1 MRGPMLEQGEKC
13 KEGGV
18 AGTKCYK
25 LTAIPLGHPPHAS
38 QREEIEE
45 SGTKEFSVK
54 YQQCEIEPGKKEAG
68 KAFLVLSLFLAIS
81 LYFCWEKFN
90 CSFSNLSLLC

>member
-1 MRGPMLEQGEKC
+1 MLEQGEKC

-54 YQQCEIEPGKKEAG
+54 YQQCEIKPGKKRGREG
-68 KAFLVLSLFLAIS
+68 IFSFVPFSCHLTLFLLGKI
-81 LYFCWEKFN
+81 
-90 CSFSNLSLLC
+90 